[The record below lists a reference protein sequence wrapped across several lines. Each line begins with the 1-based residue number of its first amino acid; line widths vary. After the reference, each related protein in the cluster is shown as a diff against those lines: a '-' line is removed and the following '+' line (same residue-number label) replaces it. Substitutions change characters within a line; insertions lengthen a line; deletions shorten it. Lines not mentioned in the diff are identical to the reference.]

1 MAFTDE
7 REDTTTYQVVVNH
20 EEQYSIWAAD
30 REPPLGWKTVG
41 KSGPKAD
48 CLAHIKEVWTD
59 MRPLSLRKQM
69 AQTHPEKH

>member
-1 MAFTDE
+1 MSFTE
-7 REDTTTYQVVVNH
+7 EQEDTTTYQVVVNH
-20 EEQYSIWAAD
+20 EEQYSIWPAD

-48 CLAHIKEVWTD
+48 CLAYIKEVWTD

-69 AQTHPEKH
+69 AQEHPEKH